1 MQRGSGF
8 PGPFFCTSA
17 SVLKASGLEASGPNL
32 PFAHYPPGLREPPG
46 SLNLRYT
53 QPGKCKKDWRVIK
66 SSHRGSKSA
75 GNIYIG
81 VGGWTFAPWRGVFY
95 PEKLK
100 RFKKAPETV
109 FGLWRII
116 YRSTS
121 ASLT

>member
-1 MQRGSGF
+1 
-8 PGPFFCTSA
+8 
-17 SVLKASGLEASGPNL
+17 LKHQDPNL
-32 PFAHYPPGLREPPG
+32 AFAHYIPGLREPPG
-46 SLNLRYT
+46 SLNLRYS
-53 QPGKCKKDWRVIK
+53 QPGPCKKDWRVTK
-66 SSHRGSKSA
+66 NSHRGSKSA

-109 FGLWRII
+109 FGPWRII